1 MDLKEVIKSWS
12 SWNTFDIKIDCVIVT
27 TSNSKT
33 LVTLENVLFQNKI
46 MMSSKPAPFVRQ
58 STVTFKGMVE
68 SCTVLAF
75 LVSKCGLEL
84 CVVVQSTL
92 SNTDWHY
99 VSILQRCLSCRGS
112 N

>member
-1 MDLKEVIKSWS
+1 MKEVIKSWS

-46 MMSSKPAPFVRQ
+46 MMSSEPAPFVRQ

-75 LVSKCGLEL
+75 LVSKSGFEL
-84 CVVVQSTL
+84 CFVVQSTL
-92 SNTDWHY
+92 SNTDWYY